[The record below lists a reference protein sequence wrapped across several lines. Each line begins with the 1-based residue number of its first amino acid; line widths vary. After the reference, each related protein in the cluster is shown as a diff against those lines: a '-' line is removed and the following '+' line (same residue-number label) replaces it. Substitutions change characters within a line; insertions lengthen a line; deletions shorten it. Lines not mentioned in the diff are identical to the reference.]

1 MVLVQ
6 VVTCTFAL
14 ALHFLAKG
22 ADPQGSSLLSLQ
34 FFLDNRVFFWAEWH
48 SSSVSYHSLSISFS
62 SLCAAFELLNSE
74 QLCKGEWQIAF
85 AGLRQSGTILDDCTC
100 YFPKS
105 PHFLEHTQVC
115 FVLSDNE
122 PRNRGKKAGFPC
134 RKNKLFRDSGF
145 LGFAPQA
152 ASLSPNLPC
161 YAKQKVN

>member
-1 MVLVQ
+1 MYKLWH
-6 VVTCTFAL
+6 A
-14 ALHFLAKG
+14 H
-22 ADPQGSSLLSLQ
+22 LLWLCISWQRELIPREAVCYPYS

-122 PRNRGKKAGFPC
+122 PRNRGKKQAFHAGKTNYSVTQVSLDLLPKLLPFLPTSHVML
-134 RKNKLFRDSGF
+134 NK
-145 LGFAPQA
+145 
-152 ASLSPNLPC
+152 
-161 YAKQKVN
+161 K